1 MYCIMRLFHT
11 MIVMFVASFII
22 QYFGMSTIT
31 TNSLSD
37 VTNSVGKVYL
47 SIIMALFMLA
57 AEVMMHDHQYS
68 VMSTRTYA
76 GIFAFLALFIFLYKK
91 QIGINDRQYLEEMI
105 EHHSMALLTSKRILE
120 KSSDY
125 NVVKIAKNIIQTQQD
140 EIIEM
145 RSVLY
150 PTKL

>member
-1 MYCIMRLFHT
+1 M
-11 MIVMFVASFII
+11 VA
-22 QYFGMSTIT
+22 
-31 TNSLSD
+31 
-37 VTNSVGKVYL
+37 V
-47 SIIMALFMLA
+47 
-57 AEVMMHDHQYS
+57 EVMMHDHQYNS
-68 VMSTRTYA
+68 MSTRTYV
-76 GIFAFLALFIFLYKK
+76 GIFGFAVLFIFLYKK

-140 EIIEM
+140 EILEM
-145 RSVLY
+145 RAVLY

>member
-1 MYCIMRLFHT
+1 
-11 MIVMFVASFII
+11 
-22 QYFGMSTIT
+22 MSTIT
-31 TNSLSD
+31 TNSLAD

-47 SIIMALFMLA
+47 SVIMALLMMVV
-57 AEVMMHDHQYS
+57 EVMMHDHQYS
-68 VMSTRTYA
+68 VMSTTTYT
-76 GIFAFLALFIFLYKK
+76 GIFAFLALFIFMYKK

-140 EIIEM
+140 EILEM
-145 RSVLY
+145 RAVLY

>member
-1 MYCIMRLFHT
+1 
-11 MIVMFVASFII
+11 
-22 QYFGMSTIT
+22 MSTIT
-31 TNSLSD
+31 TNSLAD

-47 SIIMALFMLA
+47 SVIMALLMMSV
-57 AEVMMHDHQYS
+57 EVMMHDHQYS
-68 VMSTRTYA
+68 VMSTRTYT
-76 GIFAFLALFIFLYKK
+76 GIFAFLALFIFMYKK

-105 EHHSMALLTSKRILE
+105 EHHSMSLLTSKRILE

-140 EIIEM
+140 EILEM

-150 PTKL
+150 PAKL

>member
-1 MYCIMRLFHT
+1 MRLFHT

-31 TNSLSD
+31 TNTLAD

-47 SIIMALFMLA
+47 SVIMALTMVA
-57 AEVMMHDHQYS
+57 VEVMMHDHQYNS
-68 VMSTRTYA
+68 MSTRTYV
-76 GIFAFLALFIFLYKK
+76 GIFGFAVLFIFLYKK

-145 RSVLY
+145 RAVLY
-150 PTKL
+150 PAKL

>member
-1 MYCIMRLFHT
+1 MRLLHT
-11 MIVMFVASFII
+11 MIVMFVASFVI
-22 QYFGMSTIT
+22 QYFGMSVIT
-31 TNSLSD
+31 TNSLTD

-47 SIIMALFMLA
+47 SVIMALLMLA
-57 AEVMMHDHQYS
+57 AEVMMHDHQYN
-68 VMSTRTYA
+68 VMSARTYV
-76 GIFAFLALFIFLYKK
+76 GIFGFAALFVFLYKK

-145 RSVLY
+145 RAVLY
-150 PTKL
+150 PAKL

>member
-1 MYCIMRLFHT
+1 MRLFHT

-22 QYFGMSTIT
+22 QYFGMSVIT
-31 TNSLSD
+31 TNSLAD

-47 SIIMALFMLA
+47 SVIMALLMLA
-57 AEVMMHDHQYS
+57 AEVMMHDHQYN
-68 VMSTRTYA
+68 VMSTRTYV
-76 GIFAFLALFIFLYKK
+76 GIFGFAALFVFLYKK

-150 PTKL
+150 PSKL

>member
-1 MYCIMRLFHT
+1 MRLLHT

-31 TNSLSD
+31 TNSLAD

-47 SIIMALFMLA
+47 SVIMALFMLA

-68 VMSTRTYA
+68 VVSKRTYA
-76 GIFAFLALFIFLYKK
+76 GIFAFLALFIFLYRK
-91 QIGINDRQYLEEMI
+91 QVGINDRQYLEEMI

-145 RSVLY
+145 RAVLY

>member
-1 MYCIMRLFHT
+1 MRLFHT

-31 TNSLSD
+31 TNSLAD

-47 SIIMALFMLA
+47 SVIMALTMVA
-57 AEVMMHDHQYS
+57 VEVMMHDHQYNS
-68 VMSTRTYA
+68 MSTRTYV
-76 GIFAFLALFIFLYKK
+76 GIFGFAALFIFLYKK

-125 NVVKIAKNIIQTQQD
+125 NVVKIAKNIIQTQKD

-145 RSVLY
+145 RAVLY
-150 PTKL
+150 PAKL

>member
-1 MYCIMRLFHT
+1 

-31 TNSLSD
+31 TNSLD
-37 VTNSVGKVYL
+37 NVTNSVGKVYL
-47 SIIMALFMLA
+47 SVIMALTMVA
-57 AEVMMHDHQYS
+57 VEVMMHDHQYNS
-68 VMSTRTYA
+68 MSTRTYV
-76 GIFAFLALFIFLYKK
+76 GIFGFAVLFIFLYKK

-140 EIIEM
+140 EILEM
-145 RSVLY
+145 RAVLY